1 MQIRF
6 FGCKI
11 GRMQYDIG
19 VKVCVYP
26 KEVTMSI
33 QTSKD
38 EYIRAQHMGQ
48 REIKEL
54 QAAGKPVDPL
64 VLDEIL
70 PDTSS
75 YSVQEVGLVEIPSE
89 RIVGTKSAGRISAF
103 TPTFL
108 PLLSPESEFGCKW
121 INLCEA
127 HLGDVGIREPIL
139 CFEYLGNFYVQEGNK
154 RVSVL
159 RYFGSPRIPSNVRR
173 IVPPMS
179 EDPRIVAYYEFLDF
193 YKDTRLYAIQFRR
206 PGDYAKLLAFLHKKP
221 GEAWTQQERRN
232 FNAYFQY
239 FREAFFSLGYA
250 KQDILPEEALLL
262 WLKLYPYE
270 DLGRKSGMELRKT
283 LSALWSDVVT
293 TTQNSVKVQTKAES
307 GSKSSLLTKIMST
320 GFSALNVAFVHQ
332 LSPST
337 SSWTLGHEEGRK
349 YLQSVMGDKI
359 VTRSYFDA
367 KNSELAEEKI
377 EQAVADGAQVVFTT
391 APLLAHATLKMA
403 VKYPKVNFLNCSVD
417 QSYSSV
423 RTYYGRIY
431 EGKFITGAI
440 AGALAQN
447 DRIGYIAS
455 YPIFGVP
462 ASINAFALGAQ
473 LTNPRAQIDLR
484 WSCKEGSPQ
493 SDFFADGIR
502 VISTK
507 DIPTDSRVYLDF
519 CSYGTYLMD
528 SMGELLPLASPV
540 WVWGKFYEFVVR
552 SMFSGSWKNEQAP
565 STALNY
571 WLGIDSGVINV
582 NLSDRLPE
590 GVRKLAKLLIRSFAD
605 RSIDPFFRRIVAQDG
620 SVKNDGSKTFTPD
633 QILHMDWLCDNVIGS
648 IPSFD
653 ELIPMAQPVVRELG
667 IYRDKLPP
675 VKEVTAHEDPD
686 SRR

>member
-1 MQIRF
+1 
-6 FGCKI
+6 
-11 GRMQYDIG
+11 
-19 VKVCVYP
+19 
-26 KEVTMSI
+26 MSI
-33 QTSKD
+33 QTAKD

-48 REIKEL
+48 REIREL
-54 QAAGKPVDPL
+54 QSAGKPTSPA
-64 VLDEIL
+64 VLDDIL
-70 PDTSS
+70 PDLSLT
-75 YSVQEVGLVEIPSE
+75 SVQEIGLVEIPTQ
-89 RIVGTKSAGRISAF
+89 RIVGTKSAGRITAF
-103 TPTFL
+103 TPSFL
-108 PLLSPESEFGCKW
+108 PILSSESEFGSKW

-127 HLGDVGIREPIL
+127 HLSDAGIREPIQ

-159 RYFGSPRIPSNVRR
+159 RYFGSPRIPSIVRR

-179 EDPRIVAYYEFLDF
+179 EEPRIAAYYEFMDF
-193 YKDTRLYAIQFRR
+193 YKDTRIYSVQFRR
-206 PGDYAKLLAFLHKKP
+206 PGDYARLLAFLHKKP
-221 GEAWTQQERRN
+221 GDEWTQQERRT

-239 FREAFFSLGYA
+239 FQEAFSSL
-250 KQDILPEEALLL
+250 DSRTSNVLPEEALLL

-270 DLGRKSGMELRKT
+270 DLGRRSSTELRKT
-283 LSALWSDVVT
+283 LAALWEDVIT
-293 TTQNSVKVQTKAES
+293 TAQNSVKVQTKAEAIPRPN
-307 GSKSSLLTKIMST
+307 LLTKIMST

-332 LSPST
+332 LSPAT
-337 SSWTLGHEEGRK
+337 SAWTLGHEEGRK
-349 YLQSVMGDKI
+349 YLDNAMGDKV

-367 KNSELAEEKI
+367 TSNELAEQKI
-377 EQAVADGAQVVFTT
+377 EQAVADGAQVIFTT
-391 APLLAHATLKMA
+391 APLLSHATLKMA
-403 VKYPKVNFLNCSVD
+403 VKYPKIHFLNCSVD

-484 WSCKEGSPQ
+484 WSCTRGNHQ
-493 SDFFADGIR
+493 ADFFADGIR
-502 VISTK
+502 VISNRDT
-507 DIPTDSRVYLDF
+507 PTASRMYLDF

-528 SMGELLPLASPV
+528 GMGELISLGSPV

-552 SMFSGSWKNEQAP
+552 SIFSGTWKTEKDP

-571 WLGIDSGVINV
+571 WLGIDSGVIGV
-582 NLSDRLPE
+582 NLSDKLPE
-590 GVRKLAKLLIRSFAD
+590 GVRKLAKLLQRSFAD
-605 RSIDPFFRRIVAQDG
+605 RSLDLFFRRIVAQDG
-620 SVKNDGSKTFTPD
+620 TVKNDGSKTFTPD

-653 ELIPMAQPVVRELG
+653 ELIPVAQPVVRELG
-667 IYRDKLPP
+667 IYRDTIPP
-675 VKEVTAHEDPD
+675 IKEVSTLENPNYL
-686 SRR
+686 R